1 MQKVQLGLRENA
13 GLFSILVLMSA
24 FVGAMVGFER
34 SLLPELTKHWSVS
47 EMEASLIMVA
57 VFGLSKAIANLFTGK
72 LIAEIG
78 RKRTLLLGWALA
90 LQAPLLLLNSAI
102 SVSTAIPVKAAAGA
116 LSCKAT

>member
-78 RKRTLLLGWALA
+78 RKRTLLLGMGTGFTGPIALA
-90 LQAPLLLLNSAI
+90 QF
-102 SVSTAIPVKAAAGA
+102 
-116 LSCKAT
+116 CR

>member
-1 MQKVQLGLRENA
+1 MRKVQLGLRENA

-34 SLLPELTKHWSVS
+34 SLLPELTKNWSVS
-47 EMEASLIMVA
+47 EMEGALIMVG

-78 RKRTLLLGWALA
+78 RKAHVTTWMG
-90 LQAPLLLLNSAI
+90 NSAASADVTYFI
-102 SVSTAIPVKAAAGA
+102 LPIVH
-116 LSCKAT
+116 